1 MFTQNL
7 FTLVLTFGTALVSI
21 WALFKYVITMEMR
34 LEPAIFRHIYS
45 SLDVATCKIIFS
57 EEIKIENRSALEFS
71 AIIKYKESPFFW
83 VNHGERLLN
92 AGWQGK
98 DQTTRITFMR
108 WQYGKI
114 RKFLR
119 DLCDYTINHRPEMPV
134 YVLTPNYVDNIG
146 KIKSKSI
153 IPIQPKEVWKD
164 IEEQIELCMNEEDK
178 KLGLILHGKPGNG
191 KTSFIKY
198 VSEKYKLPTYYVTF
212 SPEYDN
218 IHLMIMFAQIPARSL
233 VILEDFD
240 SYFNK
245 RTCVM
250 QNSSIG
256 INAPKFTFDTILN
269 SLDGVYTSFDK
280 TIFILTANDIEK
292 VDESLK
298 HRPSRFKIVR
308 EFPNPNT
315 ETINR
320 FIPEPWN
327 KHVENVNFDQLIRL
341 AEFKNQGYTL
351 SKSLSMLSLP
361 LPQEVFDIAKKI
373 YEDRMINSIEGDA
386 DSDFIKACQQFDEM
400 NK

>member
-1 MFTQNL
+1 
-7 FTLVLTFGTALVSI
+7 
-21 WALFKYVITMEMR
+21 
-34 LEPAIFRHIYS
+34 
-45 SLDVATCKIIFS
+45 
-57 EEIKIENRSALEFS
+57 
-71 AIIKYKESPFFW
+71 
-83 VNHGERLLN
+83 
-92 AGWQGK
+92 
-98 DQTTRITFMR
+98 
-108 WQYGKI
+108 
-114 RKFLR
+114 
-119 DLCDYTINHRPEMPV
+119 
-134 YVLTPNYVDNIG
+134 
-146 KIKSKSI
+146 
-153 IPIQPKEVWKD
+153 
-164 IEEQIELCMNEEDK
+164 
-178 KLGLILHGKPGNG
+178 
-191 KTSFIKY
+191 
-198 VSEKYKLPTYYVTF
+198 
-212 SPEYDN
+212 
-218 IHLMIMFAQIPARSL
+218 
-233 VILEDFD
+233 
-240 SYFNK
+240 
-245 RTCVM
+245 M

-373 YEDRMINSIEGDA
+373 YEDRMINNIEGDA